1 MSEAGT
7 SQLADR
13 GQGQCVLSGP
23 LTLPGLPW
31 LWKELETTGLLVN
44 AREADL
50 SGVHEADS
58 AGLAL
63 LMAWRAHC
71 LKQGGNLA
79 FRGVPQKLLALAR
92 LTGAEAALSGAAA

>member
-1 MSEAGT
+1 MSETGT

-13 GQGQCVLSGP
+13 GHGQCVLSGP
-23 LTLPGLPW
+23 LTLAGLPW

-50 SGVHEADS
+50 SEVQEADS

-63 LMAWRAHC
+63 LMAWSAHC
-71 LKQGGNLA
+71 RQQGGHLV

-92 LTGAEAALSGAAA
+92 LTGAEAALAQAG